1 MTAINLPRDLYPVTS
16 PSGYSH
22 GSAGGVNRTEVEGG
36 FNRYALSYGRGV
48 QLFNVALACTA
59 SHYQIWTLFFYNII
73 KKGALSFNMPLDSGA
88 GLQQHEVNIIP
99 QSVNVAETDGNNF
112 VVTFQVEAES
122 SAYDFDDG
130 GTGAIL
136 ALWETGA
143 DIADITELF
152 DRLAEF
158 TLEDTLVLV

>member
-36 FNRYALSYGRGV
+36 FNRYALSYDRGV

-59 SHYQIWTLFFYNII
+59 SHYQVWTLFFYNII
-73 KKGALSFNMPLDSGA
+73 KKGSLSFNMPLDSGA

-112 VVTFQVEAES
+112 VVTFQVEADS
-122 SAYDFDDG
+122 SAYDFDDEAAEAVL
-130 GTGAIL
+130 AI
-136 ALWETGA
+136 WETSGEVGEF
-143 DIADITELF
+143 I

>member
-22 GSAGGVNRTEVEGG
+22 GSAGGVSRTEVEGG
-36 FNRYALSYGRGV
+36 FNRYALSYDRGV

-73 KKGALSFNMPLDSGA
+73 KKGSLSFNMPLDSGA

-112 VVTFQVEAES
+112 VVTFQVEADS
-122 SAYDFDDG
+122 SAYDFDDEA
-130 GTGAIL
+130 TETVLAI
-136 ALWETGA
+136 WETSG
-143 DIADITELF
+143 DVGELI

>member
-1 MTAINLPRDLYPVTS
+1 MTTINLPRDLYPVTS

-22 GSAGGVNRTEVEGG
+22 GAAGGVSRTQVEGG
-36 FNRYALSYGRGV
+36 FNRYALEYDRGV

-59 SHYQIWTLFFYNII
+59 SHYQVWTLFFYNII

-99 QSVNVAETDGNNF
+99 QSVNVTETDGNNF
-112 VVTFQVEAES
+112 VVTFQVEADS
-122 SAYDFDDG
+122 SAYDFDDEA
-130 GTGAIL
+130 TEAVLSI
-136 ALWETGA
+136 WETRG
-143 DIADITELF
+143 DVGEFI

-158 TLEDTLVLV
+158 VLEDTLVLV

>member
-36 FNRYALSYGRGV
+36 FNRYALSYDRGV

-112 VVTFQVEAES
+112 VVTFQVEADS
-122 SAYDFDDG
+122 SAYDFDDEA
-130 GTGAIL
+130 TETVLSI
-136 ALWETGA
+136 WETSG
-143 DIADITELF
+143 DVGEFI